1 MMIEFVDGFLSE
13 NFYTFCKCCIKPH
26 NELAASHDKR
36 KGTQEVSSM
45 PSQDLQVFEPS
56 ATISKV
62 SIQHC
67 GS

>member
-1 MMIEFVDGFLSE
+1 MIIELVDDFLSE
-13 NFYTFCKCCIKPH
+13 NLYTFCKCCINPH

-36 KGTQEVSSM
+36 EGTQEVSSM

-62 SIQHC
+62 SIQRC